1 MKKIIIIA
9 IASAAMVLFAS
20 CQKTPISAEK
30 GFGYLSFSEFTL
42 GLDET
47 VETKATAASGNY
59 TITIKDAD
67 GNELAHI
74 SLPYGPWP
82 WVDVGGVAYA
92 DVNKDID
99 LEFLSQLVDITVTTG
114 PKTE

>member
-1 MKKIIIIA
+1 MKKNIIIA

-47 VETKATAASGNY
+47 VETKATAASV
-59 TITIKDAD
+59 
-67 GNELAHI
+67 
-74 SLPYGPWP
+74 WP
-82 WVDVGGVAYA
+82 PSAA
-92 DVNKDID
+92 
-99 LEFLSQLVDITVTTG
+99 
-114 PKTE
+114 

>member
-1 MKKIIIIA
+1 MKKNIIIA

-59 TITIKDAD
+59 TITIIDAD
-67 GNELAHI
+67 GNEVMRKTYDEVKKF
-74 SLPYGPWP
+74 PP
-82 WVDVGGVAYA
+82 
-92 DVNKDID
+92 
-99 LEFLSQLVDITVTTG
+99 LSCQMQFSELNLIHQLCTQW
-114 PKTE
+114 